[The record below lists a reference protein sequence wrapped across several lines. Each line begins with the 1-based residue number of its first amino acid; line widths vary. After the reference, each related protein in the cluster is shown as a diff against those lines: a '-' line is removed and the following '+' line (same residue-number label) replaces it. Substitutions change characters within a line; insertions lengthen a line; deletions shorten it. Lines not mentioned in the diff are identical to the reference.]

1 MSYRFTFYFKNNI
14 KNLKDFLEF
23 QEKAINSFSFNNFIK
38 LLDTWIIDK
47 ALLVKKGKIS
57 QNSFYNELYLK
68 CQSISMSFY
77 FWPEYDLVGTILNY
91 GENKDFKDLYDCN
104 FYFQDST
111 DADYPYSSYEDL
123 PEKLLEHF
131 QKEDD
136 YDTASERYHQLC
148 EKLNVQGILY
158 DKDNQPA
165 HILLK
170 VIKDRKQDVAVMRM
184 CSNIES
190 HLRHIIRDNKNVF
203 GEMSNYLETTN
214 WDKLNQSLMKNKEK

>member
-14 KNLKDFLEF
+14 KNLKDFLDF
-23 QEKAINSFSFNNFIK
+23 QGKVINSFSFNNFIK

-91 GENKDFKDLYDCN
+91 GSNKELEKLYDCS

-111 DADYPYSSYEDL
+111 DADYPYSSYEGL

-136 YDTASERYHQLC
+136 YNTVSERYHQLC
-148 EKLNVQGILY
+148 EKLKINEITLQKI
-158 DKDNQPA
+158 
-165 HILLK
+165 
-170 VIKDRKQDVAVMRM
+170 
-184 CSNIES
+184 S
-190 HLRHIIRDNKNVF
+190 
-203 GEMSNYLETTN
+203 
-214 WDKLNQSLMKNKEK
+214 

>member
-14 KNLKDFLEF
+14 KDLKDFLDF
-23 QEKAINSFSFNNFIK
+23 QEKVTNSFSLNNFIK

-47 ALLVKKGKIS
+47 VFLVKKGTLPL
-57 QNSFYNELYLK
+57 NRFYSELYLK

-91 GENKDFKDLYDCN
+91 GSNKELEKLYDCS

-111 DADYPYSSYEDL
+111 DEDYPYSSYEGL

-136 YDTASERYHQLC
+136 YNTVSERYHQLC
-148 EKLNVQGILY
+148 EKLKINEILY
-158 DKDNQPA
+158 DKENQPA
-165 HILLK
+165 HIQLK
-170 VIKDRKQDVAVMRM
+170 VIKERKQDIAVMRM

-190 HLRHIIRDNKNVF
+190 HLRHTIIDGKGVF
-203 GEMSNYLETTN
+203 EEMSNYLGTTN
-214 WDKLNQSLMKNKEK
+214 WDKLNQSLM

>member
-14 KNLKDFLEF
+14 KDLKDFLEF
-23 QEKAINSFSFNNFIK
+23 QEKVTNSFSLNNFIK

-47 ALLVKKGKIS
+47 VFLVKKGTLPL
-57 QNSFYNELYLK
+57 NRFYSELYLK

-77 FWPEYDLVGTILNY
+77 FWSEYDLVGTILNY
-91 GENKDFKDLYDCN
+91 GSNKELEKLYDCS

-111 DADYPYSSYEDL
+111 DADYPYSSYEGL

-136 YDTASERYHQLC
+136 YNTVSERYHQLC
-148 EKLNVQGILY
+148 EKLKINEILY
-158 DKDNQPA
+158 DKENQPA
-165 HILLK
+165 HIQLK
-170 VIKDRKQDVAVMRM
+170 VIKDRKQDIAVMRM

-190 HLRHIIRDNKNVF
+190 HLRHTIIDGKGVF
-203 GEMSNYLETTN
+203 EEMSNYLGTTN
-214 WDKLNQSLMKNKEK
+214 WDKLNQSLM

>member
-14 KNLKDFLEF
+14 KDLKDFLDF
-23 QEKAINSFSFNNFIK
+23 QEKVTNSFSLNNFIK

-47 ALLVKKGKIS
+47 VFLVKKGTLPL
-57 QNSFYNELYLK
+57 NRFYSELYLK

-91 GENKDFKDLYDCN
+91 GSNKELEKLYDCS

-111 DADYPYSSYEDL
+111 DEDYPYSSYEGL

-136 YDTASERYHQLC
+136 YNTVSERYHQLC
-148 EKLNVQGILY
+148 EKLKINEILY
-158 DKDNQPA
+158 DKENQPA
-165 HILLK
+165 HIQLK
-170 VIKDRKQDVAVMRM
+170 VIKDRKQDIAVMRM

-190 HLRHIIRDNKNVF
+190 PLRHTIIDGKGVF
-203 GEMSNYLETTN
+203 EEMSNYLGTTN
-214 WDKLNQSLMKNKEK
+214 WDKLNQSLM

>member
-14 KNLKDFLEF
+14 KDLKDFLEF
-23 QEKAINSFSFNNFIK
+23 QEKVTNSFSLNNFIK

-47 ALLVKKGKIS
+47 VFLVKKGTLPL
-57 QNSFYNELYLK
+57 NRFYSELYLK

-91 GENKDFKDLYDCN
+91 GSNKELEKLYDCS

-111 DADYPYSSYEDL
+111 DADYPYSSYEGL

-136 YDTASERYHQLC
+136 YNTVSERYHQLC
-148 EKLNVQGILY
+148 EKLKINEILY
-158 DKDNQPA
+158 DKENQPA
-165 HILLK
+165 HIQLK
-170 VIKDRKQDVAVMRM
+170 VIKDRKQDIAVMRM

-190 HLRHIIRDNKNVF
+190 HLRHTIIDGKGVF
-203 GEMSNYLETTN
+203 EEMSNYLGTTN
-214 WDKLNQSLMKNKEK
+214 WDKLNQSLM

>member
-14 KNLKDFLEF
+14 KDLKDFLDF
-23 QEKAINSFSFNNFIK
+23 QEKVTNSFSLNNFIK

-47 ALLVKKGKIS
+47 VFLVKKGTLPL
-57 QNSFYNELYLK
+57 NRFYSELYLK

-91 GENKDFKDLYDCN
+91 GSNKELEKLYDCS

-111 DADYPYSSYEDL
+111 DEDYPYSSYEGL

-136 YDTASERYHQLC
+136 YNTVSERYHQLC
-148 EKLNVQGILY
+148 EKLKINEILY
-158 DKDNQPA
+158 DKENQPA
-165 HILLK
+165 HIQLK
-170 VIKDRKQDVAVMRM
+170 VIKDRKQDIAVMRM

-190 HLRHIIRDNKNVF
+190 HLRHTIIDGKGVF
-203 GEMSNYLETTN
+203 EEMSNYLGTTN
-214 WDKLNQSLMKNKEK
+214 WDKLNQSLM